1 MTAQTVTLSLIS
13 HTNVGKTTLART
25 LLYKDIGEVADRAHV
40 TDISEAHELIRTP
53 KGEVLQLYD
62 TPGFGDTPRLW
73 KHIERLDTPLLGFLG
88 KVWDRFTARPLW
100 CSQQALLNV
109 RDHADVV
116 LYLVNASEEPETA
129 GYIELEMKILQWLDK
144 PIMVLLNQMG
154 QPKQSSVEER
164 EVNRWRHHFRSISN
178 DTRVIA
184 FDAFAR
190 CWVQEDILWK
200 EIVELLPAKQRLPM
214 GNCIASLNERNEER
228 FQKAMSH
235 LGGALGKIFCDR
247 ETLPSQ
253 GFLTKL
259 GDTLSSKESAEE
271 QAASRLKERT
281 EKILRNALTEII
293 HVYELP
299 GEAKEKISGEASIST
314 EKTADKS
321 TWAIGGGVLSGALS
335 GLAADFAAGGM
346 TFGGGMVLGAILG
359 ASGGALLAT
368 GINTI
373 KGKHEDYVE
382 WSSEKADDFVRGA
395 MLYYLAVAHYG
406 RGRGEWRE
414 TKRPTFWRD
423 AVTRTTTSRLH
434 KDIETTVSRTRQT
447 RDVNGHAICV
457 LLSKATRDT
466 LATLY
471 PDTSIERR

>member
-1 MTAQTVTLSLIS
+1 MTAQTITLSLIS
-13 HTNVGKTTLART
+13 HTNAGKTTLART
-25 LLYKDIGEVADRAHV
+25 LLYKEIGKVDDREHV
-40 TDISEAHELIRTP
+40 TDISEAYELTRTS
-53 KGEVLQLYD
+53 KGEVLRLYD
-62 TPGFGDTPRLW
+62 TPGFGDTLRLW
-73 KHIERLDTPLLGFLG
+73 KRIKRSDTLLFGFLD
-88 KVWDRFTARPLW
+88 KVWDRLRDRPLW
-100 CSQQALLNV
+100 FSQQAMLNV

-116 LYLVNASEEPETA
+116 LYLVDTSVEPETA
-129 GYIELEMKILQWLDK
+129 GYIEPEMKILQWLDK

-154 QPKQSSVEER
+154 SPKPSSVEER

-200 EIVELLPAKQRLPM
+200 EIVELLPANQRLLM
-214 GNCIASLNERNEER
+214 ENCIASLNERNEER

-235 LGGALGKIFCDR
+235 LGRVLGKIFCDR
-247 ETLPSQ
+247 ETLPSR
-253 GFLTKL
+253 GFLKNL
-259 GDTLSSKESAEE
+259 GDTLASKKSAEE
-271 QAASRLKERT
+271 KAAFRLKERT
-281 EKILRNALTEII
+281 EKMLRDALTEII

-299 GEAKEKISGEASIST
+299 GEAKEKISSEAGTNT

-321 TWAIGGGVLSGALS
+321 TWAIGGSVLSGALS

-382 WSSEKADDFVRGA
+382 WNAEKADHFVRGA
-395 MLYYLAVAHYG
+395 ILYYLAVAHYG

-414 TKRPTFWRD
+414 TKRPGFWRD
-423 AVTRTTTSRLH
+423 AVIRMTSRLH
-434 KDIETTVSRTRQT
+434 KDIETAVNRTRQT
-447 RDVNGHAICV
+447 RDINGHAIRAI
-457 LLSKATRDT
+457 LSKATRDT
-466 LATLY
+466 LLTLY
-471 PDTSIERR
+471 PNASIER

>member
-53 KGEVLQLYD
+53 RGEVLQLYD

-271 QAASRLKERT
+271 KAASKLKERT

-373 KGKHEDYVE
+373 KGKHEAYVE
-382 WSSEKADDFVRGA
+382 WSSEKADCFVRGVI
-395 MLYYLAVAHYG
+395 LYYLAVAHYG

>member
-1 MTAQTVTLSLIS
+1 MTAQTITLSLIS

-40 TDISEAHELIRTP
+40 TDISEAHELTRTSG
-53 KGEVLQLYD
+53 GEVLQLYD

-88 KVWDRFTARPLW
+88 KVWDRFTDRPLW
-100 CSQQALLNV
+100 CSQQAMLNV

-129 GYIELEMKILQWLDK
+129 GYIEPEMKILQWLDK

-154 QPKQSSVEER
+154 PPKQSSVEER
-164 EVNRWRHHFRSISN
+164 EVNRWLHHFRSISN
-178 DTRVIA
+178 DTRVMA

-190 CWVQEDILWK
+190 CWVQEDMLWK
-200 EIVELLPAKQRLPM
+200 EIVELLPTKQRPPM
-214 GNCIASLNERNEER
+214 KNCIASLNERNEER

-247 ETLPSQ
+247 ETLPSR
-253 GFLTKL
+253 GFLKKL

-271 QAASRLKERT
+271 KAVSRLKGRT

-335 GLAADFAAGGM
+335 GLTADLAAGGM

-359 ASGGALLAT
+359 ASGGALLAS

-373 KGKHEDYVE
+373 KGKREAYVE
-382 WSSEKADDFVRGA
+382 WSSEKADYFVRGA
-395 MLYYLAVAHYG
+395 ILYYLAVAHYG

-414 TKRPTFWRD
+414 TNRPVFWGD
-423 AVTRTTTSRLH
+423 AVTRTTSRLH

-447 RDVNGHAICV
+447 RDVNGHAICD
-457 LLSKATRDT
+457 LLLKATRDT

-471 PDTSIERR
+471 PDALIERR